1 MLDPHTP
8 VPFVLGALPFGSLV
22 DRASSY
28 AVLDRFR
35 EAGGRHLDTA
45 NNYVQW
51 EEGATGDESEAF
63 LAEWFRDRP
72 GARDE
77 MVVATKLGARS
88 DPARRGGF
96 PPDMEGLSRPAI
108 RAAIEGSLRRLGAER
123 VDLLYAHVM
132 DPETSLDET
141 VAALAELVDD
151 GLVGALGCS
160 NHDLETLS
168 AAHRVADD
176 LGVPGYSAVQQRFTY
191 LRPVA
196 GTDFGVQQVAGPE
209 MLGYLADR
217 PGCTALGY
225 SPLLSGAYARR
236 ERIPAA
242 YRSADSEARLR
253 AVDQVA
259 AELGVS
265 AVQVV
270 LAWMVGRDQPV
281 IPVLGVS
288 RVEQLD
294 ECLAAAT
301 LRLDA
306 EQLTVLDRAGVV
318 LADA

>member
-1 MLDPHTP
+1 MFDPHSP
-8 VPFVLGALPFGSLV
+8 APFVLGALPFGSLV
-22 DRASSY
+22 DRATSY
-28 AVLDRFR
+28 ALLDRFR

-51 EEGATGDESEAF
+51 EEGATGDESESF

-77 MVVATKLGARS
+77 MVVATKIGARS

-96 PPDMEGLSRPAI
+96 PADMEGLSRPAI
-108 RAAIEGSLRRLGAER
+108 RTAIEGSLRRLGTER

-132 DPETSLDET
+132 DPVTPLDET
-141 VAALAELVDD
+141 VAALAELVDE
-151 GLVGALGCS
+151 GRVGALGCS
-160 NHDLETLS
+160 NHDLQTLS
-168 AAHRVADD
+168 AAHRIAGD

-191 LRPVA
+191 LRPA
-196 GTDFGVQQVAGPE
+196 PGTDFGVQQVADPE
-209 MLGYLADR
+209 LLGYLGDR

-236 ERIPAA
+236 DRIPSA

-259 AELGVS
+259 SEHGVS

-270 LAWMVGRDQPV
+270 LAWMLEREQPV
-281 IPVLGVS
+281 VPVLGVS
-288 RVEQLD
+288 RIEQLD
-294 ECLAAAT
+294 ECLAAAA

-306 EQLTVLDRAGVV
+306 EQLTMLDRAGVA